1 MFRGRKRKD
10 FLDKTCSRY
19 VCKFGKNPLTDSQD
33 ITQTMSQANVDANAD
48 ADANGIGI
56 CTNKSCRR
64 TV

>member
-1 MFRGRKRKD
+1 
-10 FLDKTCSRY
+10 
-19 VCKFGKNPLTDSQD
+19 
-33 ITQTMSQANVDANAD
+33 MSQANVDANAD